1 MKKNRDLL
9 LVIDMQN
16 VYLPEEEW
24 ACPTMKESIK
34 NVRKILDSKT
44 GCEVLFTQYLPWRH
58 PFGRWEEYNR
68 EYRSINE
75 NPWLSEICEDLKP
88 YTDHVPV
95 ITKSTY
101 SSLKAPEVLH
111 AAVRADRLV
120 LAGVV
125 AECCVLATMME
136 AVDFGIPVIYL
147 TDCCSGQTP
156 EKEQRVLGVCDSLSP
171 VHIRMMTSDEYLA
184 EGL

>member
-1 MKKNRDLL
+1 MKNNHDLL

-16 VYLPEEEW
+16 VYLPGEEW
-24 ACPTMKESIK
+24 ACPTMNESMK
-34 NVRKILDSKT
+34 NVRKILDSGKE
-44 GCEVLFTQYLPWRH
+44 CDVLFTQYLAWKH
-58 PFGRWEEYNR
+58 PFGRWIRYNE

-75 NPWLSEICEDLKP
+75 NPWLCEVCDDLKP
-88 YTDHVPV
+88 YLDRYPL

-101 SSLKAPEVLH
+101 SSMKAPEVLH
-111 AAVRADRLV
+111 AAMRADRLV
-120 LAGVV
+120 LSGVV

-136 AVDFGIPVIYL
+136 AIDYGIPVIYL

-171 VHIRMMTSDEYLA
+171 VHLEMMTSDEYIR
-184 EGL
+184 G